1 METVPELKEVEKE
14 VEKEEAVAMP
24 CPETEPVSQ
33 EEPVVG
39 QDTEMVAEPAQ
50 VEAQIQASQLGE
62 LQDITNTMDV
72 DIASVDT
79 APRSS
84 SPVSSPIPPPLTL
97 DVVSI
102 NTQVLPQVDLPD
114 DALAPDAQAQVATVD
129 NMAVDKESEHEPS
142 STALDNDPLPGFHH
156 LQLEIK
162 AV

>member
-1 METVPELKEVEKE
+1 M
-14 VEKEEAVAMP
+14 
-24 CPETEPVSQ
+24 
-33 EEPVVG
+33 
-39 QDTEMVAEPAQ
+39 
-50 VEAQIQASQLGE
+50 
-62 LQDITNTMDV
+62 
-72 DIASVDT
+72 ASVDT

-114 DALAPDAQAQVATVD
+114 DALAPEAQAQVATVD
-129 NMAVDKESEHEPS
+129 TMAVDKESEHEPS